1 MFHPPMLRVIPFRR
15 DHFLWVPVILFA
27 LVLPPGARRTEANQS
42 SNGNLSPHVSLS
54 EAKAFLDQG
63 NVSDAE
69 RSARAYLS
77 DNPSSGS
84 GHFLL
89 GLILFRKI
97 QASAP
102 TNVTSGPADA
112 PVHVLD
118 PKFRDEQARAS
129 LAEFTEGAKYAK
141 PSAFDLKIVA
151 LDYVLLGSYSD
162 ASKWLERSVEWDPQ
176 DSEAWYYLGRAKYTE
191 NRFDEAIQA
200 FNKCLALDPHNV
212 KAESNLGL
220 SYAGQNHV
228 AEAQAAFHQAIDWQA
243 DLPHKNPEP
252 YIDLGDLLVQQ
263 GQAQEAVS
271 FLLQAIQ
278 VDNRE
283 SRAHEKLGSAYLA
296 LDKLHLA
303 QIEFEA
309 AIALEP
315 EIARLHYL
323 LGTAYRKQGLRD
335 KANVEFKRFEALK
348 ANPNRGLQL
357 GTEMPKRPEP

>member
-27 LVLPPGARRTEANQS
+27 LVLSPGALRMEANQS

-89 GLILFRKI
+89 GLILFRKV
-97 QASAP
+97 QASAQA
-102 TNVTSGPADA
+102 NATSGPADA
-112 PVHVLD
+112 PVHVVD
-118 PKFRDEQARAS
+118 PKFRDEEAKAS

-191 NRFDEAIQA
+191 NRFDEAIRA

-212 KAESNLGL
+212 KAKSNLGL
-220 SYAGQNHV
+220 SYAGQNHL
-228 AEAQAAFHQAIDWQA
+228 AEAQAAFHLAIDWQA
-243 DLPHKNPEP
+243 DLLHKDPEP
-252 YIDLGDLLVQQ
+252 YIDLGDLLLQQ

-271 FLLQAIQ
+271 FLLQAIH

-303 QIEFEA
+303 QTEFEA

-315 EIARLHYL
+315 EVARFHYL

-335 KANVEFKRFEALK
+335 EANKEFKRFEALK
-348 ANPNRGLQL
+348 TNPNSGPQPGVVL
-357 GTEMPKRPEP
+357 PKRPEH